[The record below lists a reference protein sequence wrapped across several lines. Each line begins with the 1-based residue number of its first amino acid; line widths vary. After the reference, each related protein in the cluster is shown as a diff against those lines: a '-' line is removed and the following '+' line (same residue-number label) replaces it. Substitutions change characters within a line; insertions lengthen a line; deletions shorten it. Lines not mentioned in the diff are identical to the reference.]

1 MHRSARFVG
10 RALSTLGVLA
20 LMGPG
25 QAQAYRPL
33 PPVEEGENYSETV
46 LQEGPSWRL
55 VSASGYAVDDSG
67 QYYNQNL
74 YMLQSWSGA
83 YNAPL
88 PPGIQN
94 ELAGSADSEDTVFI
108 LDQRIVDEIAS
119 SEQTGY
125 LSPYLESIA
134 EPQDFPDPYGPQD
147 PYDALLGNS
156 FRLFGRCSDK
166 EVTKSKTLALN
177 TPITL
182 QNFNIGSGF
191 SGTLQASGDVQGTA
205 TGEVRILLKRYAIF
219 GACVPYGVKF
229 DRARA
234 YGNMLVNYGATL
246 SGTINYQSP
255 PDWEWELAKPH
266 LFSLDF
272 LLGPIPVHIGF
283 NLPITVGLELQA
295 SVTGSITYNT
305 GQSAQGAFDYTCFLG
320 NGCYGWSNFVQNSTQ
335 TPQTLTG
342 SVSGHIKPSIY
353 AQAALRAYLYRE
365 GIAYAQVGIRPYL
378 HGDLWGYY
386 GNNCGDA
393 DGDGW
398 FETVDALTFDLE
410 WQLRVTAQA
419 SVFRSDPKKWNLWS
433 SPYWHIAWWDL
444 IGSEAID
451 PMLVSPATVPVN
463 TSQRYDAKMRPC
475 WPYGDNVSYQLN
487 WGDGTAPASLT
498 GAPQVFVSTYKTWP
512 AQGTVTPQLTAL
524 SDAHGRTFNRSTTRN
539 IQVVAATGTWTGW
552 MNRDDPSG
560 SGDWE
565 TLADLRATNNI
576 CNGAAPIGI
585 DCRTLSGVDWRNTGE
600 VYTCDPAQGGICQNN
615 LQTDGS
621 CQDYQVRFL
630 CQ

>member
-1 MHRSARFVG
+1 M
-10 RALSTLGVLA
+10 
-20 LMGPG
+20 
-25 QAQAYRPL
+25 
-33 PPVEEGENYSETV
+33 PPPEEGENYSGVV
-46 LQEGPSWRL
+46 LQEGASWQL
-55 VSASGYAVDDSG
+55 VNASGYAADDGG

-74 YMLQSWSGA
+74 YMLQSAAGA

-88 PPGIQN
+88 PPGIQT
-94 ELAGSADSEDTVFI
+94 ELAGSADNEDTVFI
-108 LDQRIVDEIAS
+108 VDQRIIDEIAA
-119 SEQTGY
+119 SEQNGY
-125 LSPYLESIA
+125 LSPYLNSIA
-134 EPQDFPDPYGPQD
+134 EPQDYDPYEPLEPSPMD
-147 PYDALLGNS
+147 TMAR

-166 EVTKSKTLALN
+166 EVTKSKTLNLSN
-177 TPITL
+177 PITL
-182 QNFNIGSGF
+182 QNFNMGSGF

-255 PDWEWELAKPH
+255 PDWEWEITKPR

-272 LLGPIPVHIGF
+272 FLGPIPVHIGF
-283 NLPITVGLELQA
+283 NLPITVGLELNA
-295 SVTGSITYNT
+295 SLTGSVTYNT

-320 NGCYGWSNFVQNSTQ
+320 SGCYGWSNFVQNSAQ
-335 TPQTLTG
+335 PAQTLTG

-353 AQAALRAYLYRE
+353 AQAALRAYLYNE
-365 GIAYAQVGIRPYL
+365 WIAYAQVGIRPYV

-393 DGDGW
+393 NGDGW
-398 FETVDALTFDLE
+398 FETVDALTFDLD
-410 WQLRVTAQA
+410 WQLRVTAA
-419 SVFRSDPKKWNLWS
+419 AAAFGGNPKRWTLWS
-433 SPYWHIAWWDL
+433 SAYWHIGWWDL
-444 IGSEAID
+444 IGSEALE
-451 PMLVSPATVPVN
+451 PMLVSPASVPVN

-487 WGDGTAPASLT
+487 WNDGTAPASLN
-498 GAPQVFVSTYKTWP
+498 GSPQVFVSTYKTWP

-524 SDAHGRTFNRSTTRN
+524 SDSHGRTFNRTTTRN
-539 IQVVAATGTWTGW
+539 IQVGAATGTWTGW
-552 MNRDDPSG
+552 MARDAPSG
-560 SGDWE
+560 TGDWE
-565 TLADLRATNNI
+565 LIGDLRAAGFNI

-585 DCRTLSGVDWRNTGE
+585 DCQTTNGVDWRNTGE
-600 VYTCDPAQGGICQNN
+600 VYTCDPNQGGICQNN

-621 CQDYQVRFL
+621 CLDYQVRFL